1 MIKQLKFKN
10 NCILPVCMCT
20 YCATWA
26 RNVLGISWYHV
37 KWLHWHNFLRSNT
50 VELEFCWPCM
60 CRYIFP

>member
-37 KWLHWHNFLRSNT
+37 KWLH
-50 VELEFCWPCM
+50 
-60 CRYIFP
+60 